1 VAEKS
6 HPVTNQKKPRS
17 MIRLKRFGLAI
28 AAELAIVL
36 TLGVSAHAQAP
47 APSPGPNPTS
57 VNEQGGQLQQITVTG
72 YIIPRVGEGPQPV
85 TTLDQ
90 DFITK
95 QGDQTVT
102 DVLQRLPST
111 AGNFAPTTTS
121 GNSFSPASASIS
133 LHGLAPNFS
142 LVLVDGKR
150 MPAFPFPQVSTSAVI
165 SFVDINSI
173 PLAAIDRIEILN
185 DGGSAVYGSDAIG
198 GVVNI
203 ILKNEYNGADITQ
216 YWGIS
221 EHGDAETYHGSLVG
235 GVSHKLWDD
244 NSKLSIVVAFD
255 YYEQGPID
263 AADRPYSANP
273 DHSVLAAKYPAL
285 PFLFSTAGTF
295 NSAAD
300 GSGTQYTVFRGTTP
314 ANGFLTAANAGVA
327 ANNNFSP
334 NYWQILPREARYGGL
349 VNVNLDVSQN
359 LKFYD
364 QLIVQRNEETAET
377 PNQGFSSFDINGTA
391 PFEIP
396 TTNPFNRT
404 GVPIFIGFPG
414 MYLPEMGAWNS
425 DVIIRTIRNVVGAT
439 LQLPHD
445 WVIDANFQY
454 AESDGTQYVYNATQK
469 DRLSQALAGTLPG
482 HIGQFFNPF
491 IDERFA
497 GNFNQQFYNAL
508 RTIQWEDVRTSV
520 LTWHVSAGGTLIDL
534 CSGPLTVAGGLEY
547 RSEEFIQNQDQN
559 SKFGNIT
566 SNDFSS
572 GELTTARRWIH
583 SGFIDVEIPLLGD
596 KWSWPGARSLLLS
609 IQERYDDYSSAAK
622 PKFAISYKPFND
634 LTLRAS
640 YDEGFAAPSLAELFG
655 AAIIGQTTV
664 NDPQHGGASF
674 TVLNVTGGNAN
685 LKAENSYSYFAG
697 ALWTPGAS
705 DPEHSWWGWANGFSA
720 YVDWFSINVRN
731 LIGQLT
737 PQTIVDINLPGAV
750 IRNGAG
756 TITTVNAAFQ
766 NLGQSRNDGFDF
778 GFSYVTKEC
787 PWGKLD
793 IEANATYYQYYS
805 LNTVTKRPAPNLP
818 AFEVQ
823 DRTDSYGNPDFKAV
837 GSIFYSKTVFGV
849 DTFRTGV
856 TVNFVDSEHDIND
869 NFKGT
874 NPLATLD
881 SPGYVHRIGDWT
893 TFDWQISYKFGAP
906 AEIVPETPKPGYDK
920 EGKRVV
926 GEKAIVPKPEGSK
939 WGWRNLL
946 ADTTFTFGIN
956 NVFNTRPP
964 LSADWFQGYDTS
976 DANPYGRFYYM
987 QFEKK
992 F

>member
-1 VAEKS
+1 MSKF
-6 HPVTNQKKPRS
+6 
-17 MIRLKRFGLAI
+17 RLCSSVLL
-28 AAELAIVL
+28 AELAIAV
-36 TLGVSAHAQAP
+36 TLGVNAYAQAYSQPP
-47 APSPGPNPTS
+47 APSTSPNPVS

-102 DVLQRLPST
+102 EVLQRLPST
-111 AGNFAPTTTS
+111 AANFGPTTTS
-121 GNSFSPASASIS
+121 GNSFSPGSASVS
-133 LHGLAPNFS
+133 LHGLDPNFT

-150 MPAFPFPQVSTSAVI
+150 MPAYPFPQVSVSAVI
-165 SFVDINSI
+165 SFVDLNSI

-185 DGGSAVYGSDAIG
+185 DGGSAVYGSDAIA

-203 ILKNEYNGADITQ
+203 VTKNEYNGADIMQ

-244 NSKLSIVVAFD
+244 NSKLSIVAAFD
-255 YYEQGPID
+255 YYSQGPIL

-273 DHSVLAAKYPAL
+273 DHRGQAAKYPAQ
-285 PFLFSTAGTF
+285 PFLYSTAGTF
-295 NSAAD
+295 NSAPD
-300 GSGTQYTVFRGTTP
+300 GSGTQYTVLRGTTP
-314 ANGFLTAANAGVA
+314 ANGFLTPGNAGVPP
-327 ANNNFSP
+327 NQNFSP
-334 NYWQILPREARYGGL
+334 NYWEILPRETRYGGL
-349 VNVNLDVSQN
+349 VNLNLDINQN
-359 LKFYD
+359 LKLYD
-364 QLIVQRNEETAET
+364 QLLVQRNEENAET
-377 PNQGFSSFDINGTA
+377 PNQGFSSFDATPFA
-391 PFEIP
+391 SFEIP
-396 TTNPFNRT
+396 ATNPFNRT
-404 GVPIFIGFPG
+404 GASVFPDFPG

-454 AESDGTQYVYNATQK
+454 AESDGTQYVYNAVQK

-482 HIGQFFNPF
+482 HVGHFFNPF

-497 GNFNQQFYNAL
+497 GSFNREFYDAL
-508 RTIQWEDVRTSV
+508 RTIQWEDVRTDV
-520 LTWHVSAGGTLIDL
+520 LTWHISAGGTLIDL
-534 CSGPLTVAGGLEY
+534 CSGPVTVAGGLEY
-547 RSEEFIQNQDQN
+547 RSEEFIQNQDPN
-559 SKFGNIT
+559 SKFGNIA
-566 SNDFSS
+566 SNDFSA
-572 GELTTARRWIH
+572 GELTAARRWVH
-583 SGFIDVEIPLLGD
+583 SGFFDFEIPLLGN
-596 KWSWPGARSLLLS
+596 KWSWPGARSLQLS
-609 IQERYDDYSSAAK
+609 IQERYDDYSTFGSAAK
-622 PKFAISYKPFND
+622 PKFAISYKPIND

-640 YDEGFAAPSLAELFG
+640 YDEGFSAPSLAELFG
-655 AAIIGQTTV
+655 APINGQTSV
-664 NDPQHGGASF
+664 NDPQHGGAST
-674 TVLNVTGGNAN
+674 TVLSVTGGNAH
-685 LKAENSYSYFAG
+685 LKPENSYSYFAG
-697 ALWTPGAS
+697 AVWNPGAS

-720 YVDWFSINVRN
+720 YIDWYSINVRN

-750 IRNGAG
+750 VRNGAG
-756 TITTVNAAFQ
+756 TITSVNAAFQ
-766 NLGQSRNDGFDF
+766 NLGQSRFSGYDF
-778 GFSYVTKEC
+778 GGTYLTKEYF
-787 PWGKLD
+787 WGKLD
-793 IEANATYYQYYS
+793 CEFNATYYEHYS
-805 LNTVTKRPAPNLP
+805 LNTVTKRPNGNLP

-823 DRTDSYGNPDFKAV
+823 DRTGSFGRPDFKAV
-837 GSIFYSKTVFGV
+837 GSVFYSKTVFGI

-856 TVNFVDSEHDIND
+856 TVNFVDSEHDVQD

-881 SPGYVHRIGDWT
+881 APGYVHRIGDWT
-893 TFDWQISYKFGAP
+893 TFDWQVSYKFGAP
-906 AEIVPETPKPGYDK
+906 AEVVPETPKPGYDK

-926 GEKAIVPKPEGSK
+926 GERGIAPKPEGSN
-939 WGWRNLL
+939 WGWRYWLTN
-946 ADTTFTFGIN
+946 TTFTFGIN

-964 LSADWFQGYDTS
+964 LSVDWYQGFDPGTTT
-976 DANPYGRFYYM
+976 PYERFYYM